1 MLNIIDNVSEVAQ
14 TEEHIKETA
23 KKVFFQKGILN
34 ATTQQIADEAGVNR
48 ALIHYYFRS
57 RDLLFKK
64 VLEEAV
70 NETRTKIDSIFESDE
85 PFKTKISKYL
95 DVFIDR
101 NAQFPYIQNFIFTEI
116 MQDPE
121 KMKEH
126 FSRKRNH
133 LMKHIVPPLK
143 NEIENGGMQPVDPEH
158 FIVNMMSMCSYPLIA
173 KPFIQN
179 MFSYDDKAYKKFLKE
194 RKQVIYKVL
203 FNEELPEE
211 SQTSK

>member
-1 MLNIIDNVSEVAQ
+1 MSETPQ
-14 TEEHIKETA
+14 TEILIKETA
-23 KKVFFQKGILN
+23 KRVFFQKGLLN

-57 RDLLFKK
+57 RDQLFRT

-70 NETRTKIDSIFESDE
+70 NETRNKVDSIFNSEE
-85 PFKTKISKYL
+85 LFKVKISKYL

-101 NAQFPYIQNFIFTEI
+101 NAEYPYIQNFIITEI

-133 LMKHIVPPLK
+133 MLKHIVPPLK
-143 NEIENGGMQPVDPEH
+143 KEIENGNMEPVDPEH
-158 FIVNMMSMCSYPLIA
+158 FIVNMMSMCSYPLVA

-179 MFSYDDKAYKKFLKE
+179 MFSYDDKMYRKFLKE

-203 FNEELPEE
+203 FNEDLPQDQPIL
-211 SQTSK
+211 SNP

>member
-1 MLNIIDNVSEVAQ
+1 MSESPQ
-14 TEEHIKETA
+14 TEILIKETA
-23 KKVFFQKGILN
+23 KRIFFQKGLLN

-48 ALIHYYFRS
+48 ALINYYFRS
-57 RDLLFKK
+57 RDQLFKV

-70 NETRTKIDSIFESDE
+70 NESRNKVDAIFNSDE
-85 PFKTKISKYL
+85 SFKDKISKYL

-101 NAQFPYIQNFIFTEI
+101 NAEFPYMQNFIITEI

-133 LMKHIVPPLK
+133 MLKHIVPPLNK
-143 NEIENGGMQPVDPEH
+143 EIENGNMKPIDPEH
-158 FIVNMMSMCSYPLIA
+158 FIVNMMSMCSYPLVA

-179 MFSYDDKAYKKFLKE
+179 MFSYDDKMYRKFLKE

-211 SQTSK
+211 QSIQSNP

>member
-1 MLNIIDNVSEVAQ
+1 VSETPQ
-14 TEEHIKETA
+14 TETLIKETA
-23 KKVFFQKGILN
+23 KRVFFQKGLLN

-57 RDLLFKK
+57 RDQLFRT

-70 NETRTKIDSIFESDE
+70 NETRNKVDSIFNSDD
-85 PFKTKISKYL
+85 PFKIKISKYL

-101 NAQFPYIQNFIFTEI
+101 NAEFPYIQNFIITEI

-126 FSRKRNH
+126 FSRKKNH
-133 LMKHIVPPLK
+133 MLKHIVPPLK
-143 NEIENGGMQPVDPEH
+143 KEIENGNMEPIDPEH
-158 FIVNMMSMCSYPLIA
+158 FIVNMMSMCSYPLVA

-179 MFSYDDKAYKKFLKE
+179 MFSYDDKAYRKFLKE

-203 FNEELPEE
+203 FNEDLPEE
-211 SQTSK
+211 EIHSNP

>member
-1 MLNIIDNVSEVAQ
+1 VAEP
-14 TEEHIKETA
+14 TETEILIKETA
-23 KKVFFQKGILN
+23 KRVFFQKGLFN

-57 RDLLFKK
+57 RDQLFKA
-64 VLEEAV
+64 VLEDAV
-70 NETRTKIDSIFESDE
+70 NETRSKVDSIFNSNES
-85 PFKTKISKYL
+85 FKSKISKYL

-101 NAQFPYIQNFIFTEI
+101 NAEFPYIQNFIITEI

-133 LMKHIVPPLK
+133 MMKHIVPPLEK
-143 NEIENGGMQPVDPEH
+143 EIEKGNIDPIDPEH

-179 MFSYDDKAYKKFLKE
+179 MFSYDDKMYKKFLQE
-194 RKQVIYKVL
+194 RKKVIYKVL
-203 FNEELPEE
+203 FNEDLPD
-211 SQTSK
+211 

>member
-1 MLNIIDNVSEVAQ
+1 VTAAPQ
-14 TEEHIKETA
+14 TETLIKETA
-23 KKVFFQKGILN
+23 KRVFFQKGLIN

-48 ALIHYYFRS
+48 ALINYYFRS
-57 RDLLFKK
+57 RDQLFKA
-64 VLEEAV
+64 VLKDAV
-70 NETRTKIDSIFESDE
+70 DETRSKVDAIFNSDE
-85 PFKTKISKYL
+85 PFKKKISRYL

-101 NAQFPYIQNFIFTEI
+101 NAQFPYIQNFIITEI

-143 NEIENGGMQPVDPEH
+143 EEIEKGHIAPIDPEH
-158 FIVNMMSMCSYPLIA
+158 FIVNMMSMCSYPLVA

-179 MFSYDDKAYKKFLKE
+179 MFSYDDKMYKKFLQE
-194 RKQVIYKVL
+194 RKRVIYKVL
-203 FNEELPEE
+203 FNEELPA
-211 SQTSK
+211 S

>member
-1 MLNIIDNVSEVAQ
+1 MLNINDNVTTTPQ
-14 TEEHIKETA
+14 TETHIKETA
-23 KKVFFQKGILN
+23 KRIFFQKGLIN

-48 ALIHYYFRS
+48 ALINYYFRS
-57 RDLLFKK
+57 RDQLFKT
-64 VLEEAV
+64 VLKDAV
-70 NETRTKIDSIFESDE
+70 EETRTKIDAIFNSEDS
-85 PFKTKISKYL
+85 FRVKISQYL

-101 NAQFPYIQNFIFTEI
+101 NAKFPYIQNFIITEI

-133 LMKHIVPPLK
+133 LMKHIVPPLLE
-143 NEIENGGMQPVDPEH
+143 EIESGRMAPVPPEH
-158 FIVNMMSMCSYPLIA
+158 FIVNMMSMCSYPLVA

-179 MFSYDDKAYKKFLKE
+179 MFSYDDKMYKKFLQE

-203 FNEELPEE
+203 FNEELP
-211 SQTSK
+211 SK

>member
-1 MLNIIDNVSEVAQ
+1 MVGEAHQ
-14 TEEHIKETA
+14 TESLIKETA
-23 KKVFFQKGILN
+23 KRVFFQKGLFN

-48 ALIHYYFRS
+48 ALINYYFRS
-57 RDLLFKK
+57 RNRLFKI
-64 VLEEAV
+64 VLDDAV
-70 NETRTKIDSIFESDE
+70 NETRNKIDLIFNSDE
-85 PFKTKISKYL
+85 PFKSKISKYL

-101 NAQFPYIQNFIFTEI
+101 NAEFPYIQNFIITEI

-126 FSRKRNH
+126 FSRKRND

-143 NEIENGGMQPVDPEH
+143 REIEKGNMPPVDPEH
-158 FIVNMMSMCSYPLIA
+158 FIVNMMSLCSYPLVA

-203 FNEELPEE
+203 FNEEL
-211 SQTSK
+211 T

>member
-1 MLNIIDNVSEVAQ
+1 MVGELHQ
-14 TEEHIKETA
+14 TELLIKETA
-23 KKVFFQKGILN
+23 KRVFFQKGLLK

-48 ALIHYYFRS
+48 ALINYYFRS
-57 RDLLFKK
+57 RNRLFKI
-64 VLEEAV
+64 VLDDAI
-70 NETRTKIDSIFESDE
+70 NETRDKIDLIFNSDE

-101 NAQFPYIQNFIFTEI
+101 NGEFPYIQNFIITEI

-121 KMKEH
+121 KMKEY

-133 LMKHIVPPLK
+133 IMKHIVPPLK
-143 NEIENGGMQPVDPEH
+143 KEIENGNIEPIYPEH
-158 FIVNMMSMCSYPLIA
+158 FIVNMMSMCSYPLVA

-203 FNEELPEE
+203 FNEELA
-211 SQTSK
+211 

>member
-1 MLNIIDNVSEVAQ
+1 VAEPAE
-14 TEEHIKETA
+14 TEQHIKNTA
-23 KKVFFQKGILN
+23 KKVFFQKGLLN

-48 ALIHYYFRS
+48 ALINYYFRS
-57 RDLLFKK
+57 RDQLFKT
-64 VLEEAV
+64 VLEEAIH
-70 NETRTKIDSIFESDE
+70 ETRSKVDSIFNSDE

-101 NAQFPYIQNFIFTEI
+101 NAEFPYIQNFIFTEI
-116 MQDPE
+116 MQDRE

-126 FSRKRNH
+126 FSRKRSH
-133 LMKHIVPPLK
+133 MLKHIVPPLK
-143 NEIENGGMQPVDPEH
+143 AEIAGGNMAPVDPEH

-179 MFSYDDKAYKKFLKE
+179 MFSYDDKMYKKFLQE

-203 FNEELPEE
+203 FNEELPE
-211 SQTSK
+211 

>member
-1 MLNIIDNVSEVAQ
+1 VSEQAQ

-23 KKVFFQKGILN
+23 KKVFFQKGLVN

-57 RDLLFKK
+57 RDQLFKL
-64 VLEEAV
+64 VLDEAI
-70 NETRTKIDSIFESDE
+70 NETRQKVDSIFESDE
-85 PFKTKISKYL
+85 AFKVKISKYL

-101 NAQFPYIQNFIFTEI
+101 NAKYPYIQNFIITEI

-126 FSRKRNH
+126 FSRKRIH
-133 LMKHIVPPLK
+133 LSKHIAGPLK
-143 NEIENGGMQPVDPEH
+143 NEIESGGMQPVDPEH

-179 MFSYDDKAYKKFLKE
+179 MFSYDDKAYRKFLKE

-203 FNEELPEE
+203 FNEALPEE
-211 SQTSK
+211 SNTETTPNSK

>member
-1 MLNIIDNVSEVAQ
+1 MVGELHQ
-14 TEEHIKETA
+14 TELLIKETA
-23 KKVFFQKGILN
+23 KRVFFQKGLLN

-57 RDLLFKK
+57 RNQLFKI
-64 VLEEAV
+64 VLEDAV
-70 NETRTKIDSIFESDE
+70 NETRDKIDSIFNSDE

-101 NAQFPYIQNFIFTEI
+101 NAEFPYIQNFIITEI

-121 KMKEH
+121 KTKEY

-133 LMKHIVPPLK
+133 IMKHIVPPLK
-143 NEIENGGMQPVDPEH
+143 KEIEKGNIKPVDPEH

-179 MFSYDDKAYKKFLKE
+179 MFSYDDKTYKKFLQE

-203 FNEELPEE
+203 FDEDLP
-211 SQTSK
+211 S

>member
-1 MLNIIDNVSEVAQ
+1 MSETPH
-14 TEEHIKETA
+14 TEILIKETA
-23 KKVFFQKGILN
+23 KRVFFQKGLLN

-48 ALIHYYFRS
+48 ALINYYFRS
-57 RDLLFKK
+57 RDQLFKA

-70 NETRTKIDSIFESDE
+70 NETRNKVDSIFNSDE
-85 PFKTKISKYL
+85 PFKVKISKYL

-101 NAQFPYIQNFIFTEI
+101 NAEFPYIQNFIITEI
-116 MQDPE
+116 MSDPE

-133 LMKHIVPPLK
+133 MLKHIVPPLK
-143 NEIENGGMQPVDPEH
+143 KEIENGNMKPIDPEH
-158 FIVNMMSMCSYPLIA
+158 FIVNMMSMCSYPLVA

-179 MFSYDDKAYKKFLKE
+179 MFSYDDKMYKKFLKE

-203 FNEELPEE
+203 FDEDLPDDQLLEAN
-211 SQTSK
+211 T

>member
-1 MLNIIDNVSEVAQ
+1 MSETPQ
-14 TEEHIKETA
+14 TEKLIKETA
-23 KKVFFQKGILN
+23 KRVFFQKGLLN

-57 RDLLFKK
+57 RDQLFKAI
-64 VLEEAV
+64 LEEAV
-70 NETRTKIDSIFESDE
+70 NETRNKVDSIFNSDE
-85 PFKTKISKYL
+85 PFKVKISKYL

-101 NAQFPYIQNFIFTEI
+101 NAEFPYMQNFIITEI

-133 LMKHIVPPLK
+133 MLKHIVPPLTK
-143 NEIENGGMQPVDPEH
+143 EIESGNMEAIDPEH
-158 FIVNMMSMCSYPLIA
+158 FIVNMMSMCSYPLVA

-179 MFSYDDKAYKKFLKE
+179 MFSYDDKMYRKFLKE

-203 FNEELPEE
+203 FNEDLPEDQPIQ
-211 SQTSK
+211 SNP

>member
-1 MLNIIDNVSEVAQ
+1 VTEVAQ
-14 TEEHIKETA
+14 TEQLIKDTA
-23 KKVFFQKGILN
+23 KRVFFQKGLLK

-48 ALIHYYFRS
+48 ALINYYFRS

-70 NETRTKIDSIFESDE
+70 NETRDKIDAIFNSSET
-85 PFKTKISKYL
+85 FKNKISKYL

-101 NAQFPYIQNFIFTEI
+101 NAEFPYIQNFIFTEI

-133 LMKHIVPPLK
+133 MLKHIVPPLK
-143 NEIENGGMQPVDPEH
+143 REIENGTMKPVDPEH

-179 MFSYDDKAYKKFLKE
+179 MFSYDDKMYRKFLKE

-203 FNEELPEE
+203 FNEDLPDDQPIL
-211 SQTSK
+211 SNP